1 MSEAVFT
8 EIYEKNRWGSQET
21 RSGPG
26 STIQRTEK
34 LRSQLP
40 GFFQELKI
48 QSILDCGCG
57 DWNWMRHVDLSGV
70 EYIGV
75 EIVEPLLNILQQTYT
90 TETCKFQKLNCF
102 KDPPEMADLWIAR
115 DLLNLVSISSIR
127 LFFHRFLESK
137 SPFLAVTS
145 IETYTQYEDIL
156 EGSMRP
162 LNLREPPLSLPEP
175 LKILE
180 DGQQWFKPK
189 KLLVYTRQQIMDW
202 FMETT
207 FMVSNVEVAPPQD
220 EFCILDRNAHLQSN
234 VKLKSMSIYDHR
246 G

>member
-1 MSEAVFT
+1 
-8 EIYEKNRWGSQET
+8 
-21 RSGPG
+21 
-26 STIQRTEK
+26 
-34 LRSQLP
+34 
-40 GFFQELKI
+40 
-48 QSILDCGCG
+48 
-57 DWNWMRHVDLSGV
+57 MRHVDLSGV
-70 EYIGV
+70 DYIGI
-75 EIVEPLLNILQQTYT
+75 EIVESLLNTLQKTYT

-102 KDPPEMADLWIAR
+102 KDPPEKTDLWIAR
-115 DLLNLVSISSIR
+115 DLLNLVPMSSIR

-137 SPFLAVTS
+137 SSFLAVTS
-145 IETYTQYEDIL
+145 VETYTQYEDIL

-189 KLLVYTRQQIMDW
+189 KLLVYTHQQIMDW

-207 FMVSNVEVAPPQD
+207 FMVSNVEVAPPPEEID
-220 EFCILDRNAHLQSN
+220 ILDRNAHLQSN
-234 VKLKSMSIYDHR
+234 VKLKNMSIYDHR